1 MTSFDVLTPLH
12 YVIPSYASKLLPI
25 VFHSDGLLLHL
36 SFRHAFCRCFRKFSA
51 YRVLLLV
58 VIGCVLYSGDLF
70 HWFLPLPW
78 HLRIFI
84 SSTTRFLLV
93 WLYSWFWSFFFH
105 WFLLLLCYIWHAIPI
120 SLQVLVS
127 FDVNFSDVFHII
139 SGHCCQSSNVMSS
152 FQQVQIS
159 SLPFV
164 IFSAFFVIV
173 WFKL

>member
-78 HLRIFI
+78 HLGSFI
-84 SSTTRFLLV
+84 SSTTC
-93 WLYSWFWSFFFH
+93 SFFVIGCILDSGHLFH
-105 WFLLLLCYIWHAIPI
+105 WFLLLMCYIWHAISV

-127 FDVNFSDVFHII
+127 SDVNFSDVFQII
-139 SGHCCQSSNVMSS
+139 SGHCYRSSNVMSS
-152 FQQVQIS
+152 FQ
-159 SLPFV
+159 
-164 IFSAFFVIV
+164 
-173 WFKL
+173 